1 MSTDANQLEA
11 SNRELRRLARRN
23 RILSVLL
30 EVGGAVIVVAGIAL
44 ASTVAAVVTVGL
56 FLFWAGW
63 SKRPVTQ

>member
-23 RILSVLL
+23 RILSNLF
-30 EVGGAVIVVAGIAL
+30 EVGGALVVVAGIAL

-63 SKRPVTQ
+63 SKR

>member
-11 SNRELRRLARRN
+11 SNRELRRLARRDKL
-23 RILSVLL
+23 LSSLF
-30 EVGGAVIVVAGIAL
+30 EVGGALVVVAGIAL

-63 SKRPVTQ
+63 SKRPVKR